1 MYHATSIAHRLA
13 TVKNADQILAVDDG
27 KIVQQGKHKELVSQ
41 PGIYRDFI
49 DIRKKSAGWQIG

>member
-1 MYHATSIAHRLA
+1 M
-13 TVKNADQILAVDDG
+13 KNADQILVVDDG